1 MRPIASKLVFLS
13 VFKLIETICPNI
25 LAKPL
30 KQESKVSTF
39 GRRASL
45 KSVLI
50 TLSAWNYILVA
61 GVAAGSSS
69 TVFAV
74 VLTLLCSLATGWNC
88 VDVCIPWKKISRFS
102 NDNLRSVT
110 TACAPRS

>member
-39 GRRASL
+39 GRRAPL

-50 TLSAWNYILVA
+50 TLSAWNYIL
-61 GVAAGSSS
+61 
-69 TVFAV
+69 AV
-74 VLTLLCSLATGWNC
+74 GEQLQ
-88 VDVCIPWKKISRFS
+88 D
-102 NDNLRSVT
+102 LRRGRIRTIT
-110 TACAPRS
+110 TESGTSHI